1 MESRWSSRVPI
12 GEDHVVSV
20 PARQI
25 RARYTA
31 DTITVYQAYPPQIA
45 QPAVV
50 AGRFVTPFK
59 RDRMTW
65 IKPSFLWMMYR
76 CGWADKP
83 GQERVLSI
91 EITRD
96 GFEWALARACL
107 SHYDRDLHGDKAT
120 WSRQLKASPV
130 RVQWDPER
138 SLQLKALPYRSLQV
152 GLSGEAVDRYVD
164 DWTVAITDITV
175 TVQRVR
181 DLQRGGDEQAAAAH
195 LPVERAYPLPA
206 QVAAGIHAS
215 PGSTADEVLSQ
226 QYGK

>member
-1 MESRWSSRVPI
+1 M
-12 GEDHVVSV
+12 SV
-20 PARQI
+20 PVRQI
-25 RARYTA
+25 RARYSA
-31 DTITVYQAYPPQIA
+31 ATITVYQAYPPEIA
-45 QPAVV
+45 LSAVS
-50 AGRFVTPFK
+50 AGRFVAPFK

-76 CGWADKP
+76 CGWATKP

-91 EITRD
+91 DITRE

-120 WSRQLKASPV
+120 WSRQLKTSPV

-138 SLQLKALPYRSLQV
+138 SLRLNTLPYRSLQV

-164 DWTVAITDITV
+164 DWIVAVADITP

-181 DLQRGGDEQAAAAH
+181 DLLCRGDEQAAAAQ
-195 LPVERAYPLPA
+195 LPVEHVYPLPDQIA
-206 QVAAGIHAS
+206 ISLNAS
-215 PGSTADEVLSQ
+215 PDVATGEDPERQ
-226 QYGK
+226 HGQ